1 LLAGLTKNSPYIQT
15 ISLISVI
22 TYFVMS
28 HANGL
33 GAGKFNVYTGS
44 TLNVSSDLSK
54 TTFFV

>member
-28 HANGL
+28 HEIL
-33 GAGKFNVYTGS
+33 
-44 TLNVSSDLSK
+44 
-54 TTFFV
+54 